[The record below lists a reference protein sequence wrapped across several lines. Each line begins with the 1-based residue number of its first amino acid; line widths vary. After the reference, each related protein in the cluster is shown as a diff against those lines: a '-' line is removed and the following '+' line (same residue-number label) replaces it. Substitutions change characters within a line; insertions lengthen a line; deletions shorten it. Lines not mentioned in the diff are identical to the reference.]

1 MANKLKN
8 YILIG
13 ISIVAII
20 FASCTVSKNN
30 IAPPP
35 KIIIPDYD
43 YTPPGTATSGS
54 AKMKIAL
61 FNPSYSGTFKYSNKS
76 PFKQFRTSLSKDFEE
91 ILTARGYIIK
101 GPFDAYDFM
110 TYSDKQECEL
120 GLFVDIDLDLEQTSG
135 GWVITPAEPY
145 RNHWNQGK
153 AGFQS
158 YSGTLNLSGK
168 ISIYVGETI
177 TKQKLLIKSV
187 SLPQSDF
194 QVSADKTYELG
205 TTGIPLDNTGVHN
218 PISNALLDFY
228 KTTMQQAWNLI
239 ETSELAHVN
248 AQVPEIRKNAGFIK
262 N

>member
-1 MANKLKN
+1 MTNKIKFGA
-8 YILIG
+8 LIG
-13 ISIVAII
+13 AV
-20 FASCTVSKNN
+20 TVSFFLATCMTSRNA
-30 IAPPP
+30 APPP
-35 KIIIPDYD
+35 QMIIPNYD
-43 YTPPGTATSGS
+43 FTPASTAGAGS

-76 PFKQFRTSLSKDFEE
+76 PFKQFRTSMSKDLEE
-91 ILTARGYIIK
+91 VLSARGYIIK

-120 GLFVDIDLDLEQTSG
+120 GLFVDIDLDLEQIAG
-135 GWVITPAEPY
+135 GWQVVPATPRRGFAPAT
-145 RNHWNQGK
+145 
-153 AGFQS
+153 AGYQS

-168 ISIYVGETI
+168 ISIYVGETF

-187 SLPQSDF
+187 PLPQSDF
-194 QVSADKTYELG
+194 QVRADKTYELG

-228 KTTMQQAWNLI
+228 RTTMQQAWNLI

-248 AQVPEIRKNAGFIK
+248 AQVPEIRKGAGFIK